1 MSTKRFARRFASTN
15 ERRTA
20 TDAGSID
27 AAGKFP
33 TEEQHMH
40 YAPGYGSWEAHDDD
54 MQDMQDMQDTQDTQD
69 ALVLRRRRRWEAR
82 YALETAESVRAW
94 MSPAVQLEQAELDRF
109 YRGVLDSLEPRA
121 RLAFLMVR
129 ELGLSYDDVAMQL
142 CIEKSAVHEHVSAV
156 ERRFREE
163 LKHIGVEAPG
173 EAGATVET
181 TVPRL
186 RLIRGGLARHAVRP
200 VSNCRGVA

>member
-33 TEEQHMH
+33 TKEQHLH

-54 MQDMQDMQDTQDTQD
+54 MQDTQDM
-69 ALVLRRRRRWEAR
+69 LVIPRRRRWEAR

-94 MSPAVQLEQAELDRF
+94 MSPDVQLEQAELDRF
-109 YRGVLDSLEPRA
+109 YGGVLDSLEPRA

-142 CIEKSAVHEHVSAV
+142 CIEKSAVHEYVSAV

-163 LKHIGVEAPG
+163 LKQIGIEAPVEAD
-173 EAGATVET
+173 T
-181 TVPRL
+181 TLESTAPRL